1 MDIMEQIR
9 AERREENA
17 KLKPIVE
24 STILEVLADFAALNR
39 PMPTT
44 ATLIADCLIDHR
56 IGREY
61 LRTKKEMVALTSGAL
76 KRLQKKG
83 KVQKLQG
90 IGLTGKIAYVWEVKP
105 VTKTAY
111 SGMYNAIFLLRKNE
125 PKDGYYG
132 GFSGGKDSC
141 VIKHLAK
148 RAGVQVEWHYHM
160 SIDPPELVLFV
171 REKHPDVIVDRP
183 EMQIF
188 KEVEKRGMPW
198 VKARWCCSIIKE
210 RHGKGYTKIL
220 GVRKEESP
228 RRMRTWD
235 EVTGDVVAPIC
246 LWSTDDVWEYIRMS
260 NVPYCAL
267 YDEGFER
274 LGCVGCPLAGKRKR
288 DKEFKRWPK
297 FEAAWRAACK
307 RLWDAPGDWAHK
319 KRHDTEQEYWEWWR
333 YEARSTDQKKVIPC
347 GDVPMENVQS

>member
-198 VKARWCCSIIKE
+198 VKR
-210 RHGKGYTKIL
+210 G
-220 GVRKEESP
+220 GVALLLRNGTAKATPRSLESEKKSHP
-228 RRMRTWD
+228 
-235 EVTGDVVAPIC
+235 
-246 LWSTDDVWEYIRMS
+246 
-260 NVPYCAL
+260 
-267 YDEGFER
+267 
-274 LGCVGCPLAGKRKR
+274 
-288 DKEFKRWPK
+288 
-297 FEAAWRAACK
+297 AACGHGTK
-307 RLWDAPGDWAHK
+307 LRAMWLLRFA
-319 KRHDTEQEYWEWWR
+319 
-333 YEARSTDQKKVIPC
+333 C
-347 GDVPMENVQS
+347 GQQTTYGNTFE